1 MTEMNMEGTMTRHIA
16 RIAASILF
24 TASSLAASAAALDPT
39 FGTGGKVILDYATKD
54 WPHGVLVQPDGR
66 VVVGNSYGIL
76 SLATPSVTRLEP
88 SGQLDASFGT
98 NGHADVNSFN
108 TYVLSVARGPDGS
121 IFAGGR
127 RDWYGVSCVPPVCQ
141 PPTSYAF
148 AAKVSASGV
157 PDDTFNTNAQA
168 AIGSDVVSSQG
179 GVAGIDVQG
188 DAKVLV
194 LEDKRIVR
202 LNADGTLDLAIDPVA
217 QGVASFETLGPTI
230 LAQADGSIVI
240 GLHDGHQVGFARF
253 AANGTLVSQGLGS
266 WPCSCFSYSPDPPG
280 YPVFTGGFAAQQ
292 ADGKI
297 LVGGSAVSGSG
308 GTTLGIVRFLADGT
322 VDNSYGANGAAVVPV
337 LDAYTMGGIRGL
349 AVGPDGKA
357 VVLLATMDLYRLTT
371 DGQLDTTFA
380 PGGRFT
386 VFISPRQNGRG
397 LAVQG
402 DGKVVVLASTDD
414 PDYVSRPSD
423 AVVARI
429 DPLIAPPVS
438 VSPSP
443 IGFAVQSAFTV
454 SDAVTVTVTNTSG
467 STTTVDS
474 VTASPGYAASSTCGT
489 LAPGA
494 TCTIDVASAPDGS
507 VVGTVVPG
515 ALTVTAGGVPVTVA
529 LRGYADASFVSHFYR
544 SILHRDYDGAGYLYW
559 TGVANTMGTRYSALQ
574 EAWYAM
580 GLQFFGSTEYA
591 NQNRTD
597 AQFLDDLYET
607 FFARPGDSDG
617 LAYWQSQLDAGLTRE
632 MVLTSFLFSPE
643 FMQMTAK
650 MDQIQAYTQTNRAE
664 TNMTLDFYRGI
675 LARVPDTAGMDF
687 WLGQMRD
694 AQCAGAGAVDSA
706 ADRISQS
713 FLGSAE
719 YAARARTDAQYV
731 GDLYNAFLRRGAD
744 AGGFN
749 FWVGQLQSHAQTRE
763 QLRQV
768 FLGSPEFSAR
778 VDAVI
783 AQGCTPH

>member
-1 MTEMNMEGTMTRHIA
+1 
-16 RIAASILF
+16 
-24 TASSLAASAAALDPT
+24 
-39 FGTGGKVILDYATKD
+39 
-54 WPHGVLVQPDGR
+54 
-66 VVVGNSYGIL
+66 
-76 SLATPSVTRLEP
+76 
-88 SGQLDASFGT
+88 
-98 NGHADVNSFN
+98 
-108 TYVLSVARGPDGS
+108 
-121 IFAGGR
+121 
-127 RDWYGVSCVPPVCQ
+127 
-141 PPTSYAF
+141 
-148 AAKVSASGV
+148 
-157 PDDTFNTNAQA
+157 
-168 AIGSDVVSSQG
+168 
-179 GVAGIDVQG
+179 
-188 DAKVLV
+188 
-194 LEDKRIVR
+194 
-202 LNADGTLDLAIDPVA
+202 
-217 QGVASFETLGPTI
+217 
-230 LAQADGSIVI
+230 
-240 GLHDGHQVGFARF
+240 
-253 AANGTLVSQGLGS
+253 
-266 WPCSCFSYSPDPPG
+266 
-280 YPVFTGGFAAQQ
+280 
-292 ADGKI
+292 
-297 LVGGSAVSGSG
+297 
-308 GTTLGIVRFLADGT
+308 
-322 VDNSYGANGAAVVPV
+322 
-337 LDAYTMGGIRGL
+337 
-349 AVGPDGKA
+349 
-357 VVLLATMDLYRLTT
+357 
-371 DGQLDTTFA
+371 
-380 PGGRFT
+380 
-386 VFISPRQNGRG
+386 
-397 LAVQG
+397 
-402 DGKVVVLASTDD
+402 
-414 PDYVSRPSD
+414 
-423 AVVARI
+423 
-429 DPLIAPPVS
+429 
-438 VSPSP
+438 
-443 IGFAVQSAFTV
+443 
-454 SDAVTVTVTNTSG
+454 
-467 STTTVDS
+467 
-474 VTASPGYAASSTCGT
+474 
-489 LAPGA
+489 
-494 TCTIDVASAPDGS
+494 
-507 VVGTVVPG
+507 VPG

-529 LRGYADASFVSHFYR
+529 LRGYAEASFVSHFYR
-544 SILHRDYDGAGYLYW
+544 SILHRDYDAAGYLYW
-559 TGVANTMGTRYSALQ
+559 AGVANTMGTRYSALQ